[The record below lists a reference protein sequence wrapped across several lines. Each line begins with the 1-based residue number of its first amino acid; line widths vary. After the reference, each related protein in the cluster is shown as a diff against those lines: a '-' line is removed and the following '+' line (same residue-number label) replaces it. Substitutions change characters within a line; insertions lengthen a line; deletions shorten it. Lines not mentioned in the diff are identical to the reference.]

1 MPDILIRQA
10 EAVVTM
16 NGTREEIAGGDVL
29 IRGGVIAAVG
39 RGLEAPGA
47 EVVAARGC
55 VVTPGL
61 VNTHHHLYQTLTRA
75 VPGGQDA
82 LLFGWLQRLYPIWA
96 GFGPE
101 EMFVSAQVGL
111 AELAL
116 SGCTLTSDHLYL
128 FPNGARLDDTIAAAR
143 EVGLRF
149 HPTRG
154 AMSIGVSDGGLPPDS
169 LVEREAAILEDC
181 IRVVDAHHDAAE
193 GAMVRVG
200 LAPCSP
206 FSVSRDL
213 MREAALLAR
222 DKGVMLHTHLAEND
236 EDIAYSLAKFG
247 CRPGQYAE
255 DLGWTG
261 ADVWHAHCVKLDGQ
275 EIDLFARSGTG
286 VAHCPCSNCRLG
298 SGVAPVRAMR
308 DAGVKVGLG
317 VDGSASND
325 AGNLVLEARQ
335 SMLLQRVTQGADA
348 MSARVALE
356 IAERIR
362 DEGRALTKRW
372 STSKGRLGIGVGVAS
387 GFVTVGVI
395 GSDSRLEYTA
405 VGPAVNLAS
414 RLCEEAS
421 HKEILIAPRTAELCG
436 RSDLRTKR
444 GLEIKGFRGLDE
456 VFLLKSA

>member
-1 MPDILIRQA
+1 MSEFLIRNA
-10 EAVVTM
+10 DAVVTM
-16 NGTREEIAGGDVL
+16 DGNRTEISRGDVL

-39 RGLEAPGA
+39 RGLSTQGET
-47 EVVAARGC
+47 VDARGC

-82 LLFGWLQRLYPIWA
+82 LLFGWLKTLYPIWA
-96 GFGPE
+96 RFGPE
-101 EMFVSAQVGL
+101 EVRVSALTGL

-128 FPNGARLDDTIAAAR
+128 YPNGARLDDTIDAAR
-143 EVGLRF
+143 EIGLRF

-154 AMSIGVSDGGLPPDS
+154 AMSIGESAGGLPPDS
-169 LVEREAAILEDC
+169 LVERESAILDDMQ
-181 IRVVDAHHDAAE
+181 RVVDAFQDPAE

-236 EDIAYSLAKFG
+236 EDIAYSLANFG

-261 ADVWHAHCVKLDGQ
+261 DDVWHAHCVKLDAG
-275 EIDLFARSGTG
+275 EIALFARSHTG

-298 SGVAPVRAMR
+298 SGIAPVRKMR
-308 DAGVKVGLG
+308 DAGVKVALG

-325 AGNLVLEARQ
+325 TGNLVAEARMA
-335 SMLLQRVTQGADA
+335 MLLQRVANGADA
-348 MSARVALE
+348 MSAREVLE
-356 IAERIR
+356 IATRGGAQVLGRGDCGSLEPGKRADLALWDMGGIEPAGAWDPVAALLLCGPTRVR
-362 DEGRALTKRW
+362 DLFVEGRRVVRGGQITTVDLPRVIEDQN
-372 STSKGRLGIGVGVAS
+372 RLAR
-387 GFVTVGVI
+387 
-395 GSDSRLEYTA
+395 RL
-405 VGPAVNLAS
+405 
-414 RLCEEAS
+414 
-421 HKEILIAPRTAELCG
+421 AE
-436 RSDLRTKR
+436 
-444 GLEIKGFRGLDE
+444 
-456 VFLLKSA
+456 